1 MLFTD
6 IIYNTYHT
14 TSITFVDPMYDDI
27 ENISRQFNRHRLYYK
42 LADFILF
49 FLILYIISYYLN
61 VITLFSGYME
71 YYVLDTVSLD
81 RIIVLG
87 VSVLA
92 SSVLVIIL
100 HLTKS
105 SIDTIEMVESRYEWL
120 RERLRTA
127 WDCRDEDN
135 VVATDLVAQV
145 TTRLGEVD
153 VGSFLDRRYLAGR
166 LLVSI
171 VLVAALIGLTAS
183 DIQSDFTPEDITRII
198 EELGT
203 EIPETLTDPV
213 KSQDGGPDD
222 EIFGETSVA
231 SIEGENVELVIIP
244 GLGTAV
250 TIRHA
255 GEDEELQFVP
265 SQTYPVDVVAS
276 TAADESYRAI
286 QQMSAQ
292 DRDLIMEYAVL
303 HSKLLSN
310 YSS

>member
-1 MLFTD
+1 
-6 IIYNTYHT
+6 
-14 TSITFVDPMYDDI
+14 MYDDI
-27 ENISRQFNRHRLYYK
+27 ENISKKFHRHRLYYK

-61 VITLFSGYME
+61 VITFFSGYME

-100 HLTKS
+100 YLTKNK
-105 SIDTIEMVESRYEWL
+105 INTIEMVESRYEWL

-145 TTRLGEVD
+145 TTRLREVD
-153 VGSFLDRRYLAGR
+153 VSSFLDRRYLAGR
-166 LLVSI
+166 LLVSV
-171 VLVAALIGLTAS
+171 VLVAALMGLTAS

-203 EIPETLTDPV
+203 EIPETLTDPE

-231 SIEGENVELVIIP
+231 SIEGEDVELVIIP

-255 GEDEELQFVP
+255 GEGEELQFVP
-265 SQTYPVDVVAS
+265 SQTYPGDPGSNGS
-276 TAADESYRAI
+276 TAADESYRAL

-310 YSS
+310 

>member
-1 MLFTD
+1 
-6 IIYNTYHT
+6 
-14 TSITFVDPMYDDI
+14 MYDDI
-27 ENISRQFNRHRLYYK
+27 ENISRKFHRHRLYYK

-49 FLILYIISYYLN
+49 FLLLYIISYYLN
-61 VITLFSGYME
+61 VVTFFSGYME
-71 YYVLDTVSLD
+71 YYVLGTVSLD
-81 RIIVLG
+81 QIIVLG

-100 HLTKS
+100 YLTKS
-105 SIDTIEMVESRYEWL
+105 NIDTIEMVESRYGL
-120 RERLRTA
+120 LKERLRTA

-145 TTRLGEVD
+145 TIRLREVD

-166 LLVSI
+166 LLISV
-171 VLVAALIGLTAS
+171 VLMAALIGLSAS
-183 DIQSDFTPEDITRII
+183 DIQSNFTPEDITTII

-203 EIPETLTDPV
+203 EIPETLTDPE
-213 KSQDGGPDD
+213 KSQAGGLDD

-255 GEDEELQFVP
+255 GEEEDIQFVP
-265 SQTYPVDVVAS
+265 SQTYPVDMVAS
-276 TAADESYRAI
+276 TAADESYMAI
-286 QQMSAQ
+286 QQMSTG
-292 DRDLIMEYAVL
+292 DKDLIMEYAVH

>member
-1 MLFTD
+1 
-6 IIYNTYHT
+6 
-14 TSITFVDPMYDDI
+14 MYDDI
-27 ENISRQFNRHRLYYK
+27 ENISRKFHRYRQYYK

-49 FLILYIISYYLN
+49 FLLLYIISYYLN

-87 VSVLA
+87 ISVLA
-92 SSVLVIIL
+92 SSVLVLIL
-100 HLTKS
+100 YLTKS

-120 RERLRTA
+120 RERLQTA

-145 TTRLGEVD
+145 TTRLREVD
-153 VGSFLDRRYLAGR
+153 VGSFLDRKYLAGR
-166 LLVSI
+166 LLVSV

-183 DIQSDFTPEDITRII
+183 DIQSDFTPEGITRII

-203 EIPETLTDPV
+203 EPETLTDPE
-213 KSQDGGPDD
+213 KSQDGGLDD

-310 YSS
+310 YGS

>member
-1 MLFTD
+1 
-6 IIYNTYHT
+6 
-14 TSITFVDPMYDDI
+14 MYDDI
-27 ENISRQFNRHRLYYK
+27 ENISRKFHRHRLYYK

-61 VITLFSGYME
+61 VITFFSGYME

-87 VSVLA
+87 VSVLI

-100 HLTKS
+100 YLTKS
-105 SIDTIEMVESRYEWL
+105 SIDTIKIVESRYEWL
-120 RERLRTA
+120 RERLQTA

-145 TTRLGEVD
+145 TTRLREVD
-153 VGSFLDRRYLAGR
+153 VASFLNRRYLVGR
-166 LLVSI
+166 LLVSV

-183 DIQSDFTPEDITRII
+183 DIQSDITPEDITRII
-198 EELGT
+198 EELST
-203 EIPETLTDPV
+203 EIPETLTDPE

-255 GEDEELQFVP
+255 GEEDELQFVP
-265 SQTYPVDVVAS
+265 SQTYPGDFSQNAS
-276 TAADESYRAI
+276 GSIQAADESYMAV

>member
-1 MLFTD
+1 
-6 IIYNTYHT
+6 
-14 TSITFVDPMYDDI
+14 MYDDI
-27 ENISRQFNRHRLYYK
+27 ENISRKFHRYRQYYK

-49 FLILYIISYYLN
+49 FLLLYIISYYLN

-87 VSVLA
+87 ISVLA
-92 SSVLVIIL
+92 SSVLVLIL
-100 HLTKS
+100 YLTKS

-120 RERLRTA
+120 RERLQTA

-135 VVATDLVAQV
+135 IVATDLVAQV
-145 TTRLGEVD
+145 TTKLREVD

-166 LLVSI
+166 LLVSV

-183 DIQSDFTPEDITRII
+183 DIQSDFTPEGITRII

-203 EIPETLTDPV
+203 EPETLTDPE
-213 KSQDGGPDD
+213 KSQDGGLDD

-310 YSS
+310 YGS